1 MELDSL
7 ALSYSIPGVSKES
20 YLAYLNLFNLVGLD
34 DERWVEDQFNRALM
48 SLCLLKILKDTDYF
62 PQKSS
67 ADVFTS
73 DEVFIGS
80 LMMRHMN
87 VLQFNAHEI
96 YEFFRGDRARMKPH
110 KNHLIGVGV
119 YPQASFFNHSCH
131 PGTARY
137 NIGRTM
143 VLRSLSPLQ
152 PGQEVTENYGPVF
165 YFKDKAARQAE
176 LKARYWFS
184 CDCRACRQDWP
195 LLAAATKV
203 RWKAEKDEAALED
216 LRTLYDCGAD
226 FMEHAQTEDAV
237 ESLTEYINQVYSLVD
252 QPLETIIRAEDKLRT
267 CFNNSGT
274 VLFQDS
280 QLKTNSG
287 ENRR

>member
-1 MELDSL
+1 M

-184 CDCRACRQDWP
+184 CDCRVCRQDWP
-195 LLAAATKV
+195 LLAGATKV
-203 RWKAEKDEAALED
+203 RWKAENEAALED
-216 LRTLYDCGAD
+216 LRTLYDCGTD
-226 FMEHAQTEDAV
+226 FMEHGQAEDAIQ
-237 ESLTEYINQVYSLVD
+237 SLTEYINEVYSLV
-252 QPLETIIRAEDKLRT
+252 QPPLETVIRAEDKLRT

-274 VLFQDS
+274 VLFQETA
-280 QLKTNSG
+280 LRTNTA